1 MKESRFPRRTP
12 RVKIPSVERVTPEEI
27 ARRSKA
33 VDRILAV
40 RRRIGPVA
48 VAADEL
54 VRESRKERGCD

>member
-1 MKESRFPRRTP
+1 MKESKFPRRTP
-12 RVKIPSVERVTPEEI
+12 RVKIPSVEHVTPEEI

-40 RRRIGPVA
+40 RSKIGRVA